1 MNKIKKTIK
10 YTYENQNSR
19 WKQKKGS
26 ISESGTRINKD
37 NPISGESRN
46 ENVGIQNGAKK
57 QVSPV

>member
-1 MNKIKKTIK
+1 MKTK
-10 YTYENQNSR
+10 
-19 WKQKKGS
+19 KKGS

-46 ENVGIQNGAKK
+46 ENVGIQNEAKK